1 MKTAQTESRNRK
13 RGAKFRSYLPAL
25 LRQCALEP
33 TSRVLRVLASFYTE
47 DDRASGPGTWDFFL
61 TRHNLKVI
69 MTSGLWLYRPIIVE
83 EVVVDRPEDR
93 GWRIEDLITPS
104 KERPIRNFIAGLSG
118 RNLAEAEALIRLL
131 EERGNMLRKPHS
143 RALGNGLYELRRHQ
157 VRIFYMFLANR
168 RIVLLDGIIKK
179 QDKIPQGVLKRVRKF
194 MADVLGKDKEVRSQE
209 ALD

>member
-1 MKTAQTESRNRK
+1 
-13 RGAKFRSYLPAL
+13 
-25 LRQCALEP
+25 
-33 TSRVLRVLASFYTE
+33 
-47 DDRASGPGTWDFFL
+47 
-61 TRHNLKVI
+61 

-143 RALGNGLYELRRHQ
+143 RALGDGLFELRRHQ